1 MASNSGPII
10 DNTDAAGCLLGLACG
25 DALGRPLEFRTAEQI
40 TAEYGTVTNML
51 AHGTHNQP
59 AGTITDDTEL
69 ALCIARSL
77 AENEDFD
84 GADIARRFV
93 EWFDSGPF
101 DYGMMTADALRG
113 LKAGDSWRDVGQ
125 QVWESRPEGQ
135 NAGNGSVMRC
145 APYAIRFANDPDRL
159 IKVSKQSS
167 AITHADPRCTY
178 GCAILNLTLRN
189 LITGREQPLDNAL
202 ERLESEAPT
211 ELVDALDGLP
221 EAVSPSSL
229 SNSGYVVDTLQ
240 ASLYYGLT
248 ADTAEDAIVMA
259 VNQGNDADTVGAVTG
274 AIAGAQFGADALPE
288 RWLNALDATADLRE
302 LATQLTTHASR

>member
-1 MASNSGPII
+1 
-10 DNTDAAGCLLGLACG
+10 
-25 DALGRPLEFRTAEQI
+25 
-40 TAEYGTVTNML
+40 
-51 AHGTHNQP
+51 
-59 AGTITDDTEL
+59 
-69 ALCIARSL
+69 
-77 AENEDFD
+77 
-84 GADIARRFV
+84 
-93 EWFDSGPF
+93 
-101 DYGMMTADALRG
+101 
-113 LKAGDSWRDVGQ
+113 
-125 QVWESRPEGQ
+125 
-135 NAGNGSVMRC
+135 MRC

-159 IKVSKQSS
+159 IEVSKQSS

-202 ERLESEAPT
+202 ERLGTSAPN

-221 EAVSPSSL
+221 EAVSPNTL

-274 AIAGAQFGADALPE
+274 AISGARFGADALPE
-288 RWLNALDATADLRE
+288 RWHQA
-302 LATQLTTHASR
+302 H